1 MDSVARPSLR
11 QACSVLKQ
19 SKRSYATPNAYVPH
33 QANSRIQPLPAR
45 PKPVLSTFCTGKPL
59 YANAVVQLETAIK
72 ENEEALRRKHIWPLP
87 PRLRLEAETGGW
99 DKNDWKLMETKFA
112 TSLDRAQFKRV
123 TGLLKDLA
131 LLRRVAQRSGQSE
144 VVLNVNSIIEQYKQ
158 PREARQKSTK
168 DKKSPID
175 EFGRTTTM
183 GRRKESSAKVWL
195 IKTKTPEDFSSRIQ
209 TALEIHA
216 RKVAEPESTEEPDY
230 PALPTTEVLVNH
242 LPIHQHFPRPSDR
255 ELVLRPLR
263 LTGTLGYFNIFALAS
278 GGGTTG
284 QAGATALA
292 ISRGIITFLP
302 EMADILRRDGLL
314 TRDPRMVERKKTGLA
329 KARKRV
335 GLDFPAYCV
344 SRSELNIIVLLAVH
358 MGQAIKPT
366 GANCLFLPRP
376 TRHLSFVYY
385 THVHTM
391 YPIAPLYDHVTTSGF
406 QAPRSMCIQAIQ
418 AMQGSIFRRNR
429 EFQHRF
435 RPVRLGQRETR
446 QPAWLSSSS
455 VSCSI

>member
-1 MDSVARPSLR
+1 MELAARPTLR

-19 SKRSYATPNAYVPH
+19 TRRSYATPNAYVPH
-33 QANSRIQPLPAR
+33 QANSRIQPLPTR
-45 PKPVLSTFCTGKPL
+45 PKPALSTFFTGKPL
-59 YANAVVQLETAIK
+59 YANAIVQLEDAIK
-72 ENEEALRRKHIWPLP
+72 ENQDALRTKHIWPLP

-99 DKNDWKLMETKFA
+99 DKNDWKVMETRFG

-131 LLRRVAQRSGQSE
+131 LLRRIAQRAGQSE

-175 EFGRTTTM
+175 EFGRTTTT

-195 IKTKTPEDFSSRIQ
+195 IKTKTPEDFTARIQ

-284 QAGATALA
+284 QAGATALGIA
-292 ISRGIITFLP
+292 RGIVTFLP
-302 EMADILRRDGLL
+302 DMADILRRDGLL

-335 GLDFPAYCV
+335 SLRKRRCSSTSLVVQRLTMGFLC
-344 SRSELNIIVLLAVH
+344 SLCIVH
-358 MGQAIKPT
+358 MGQAIKIGEIPT
-366 GANCLFLPRP
+366 CFFFPTTIIITTCLSEAL
-376 TRHLSFVYY
+376 YK
-385 THVHTM
+385 HVHTM
-391 YPIAPLYDHVTTSGF
+391 YHNIRSVHDTLDRSRFSGIMHACDLF
-406 QAPRSMCIQAIQ
+406 RQR
-418 AMQGSIFRRNR
+418 IFD
-429 EFQHRF
+429 
-435 RPVRLGQRETR
+435 G
-446 QPAWLSSSS
+446 
-455 VSCSI
+455 

>member
-1 MDSVARPSLR
+1 MIAQAISIQLFSHPQPLPRLVAKMDSAARPTLR
-11 QACSVLKQ
+11 QACSVLRQ
-19 SKRSYATPNAYVPH
+19 TRRSYATPNAYVPH
-33 QANSRIQPLPAR
+33 QAKSRTTPLPPR
-45 PKPVLSTFCTGKPL
+45 PKPALSTFFTGKPL
-59 YANAVVQLETAIK
+59 YANALVQLENAIK
-72 ENEEALRRKHIWPLP
+72 ENQDVLRTKHIWPLP

-123 TGLLKDLA
+123 TGLLKELA
-131 LLRRVAQRSGQSE
+131 LLRRIAQRSGQSE

-158 PREARQKSTK
+158 PREARLKSTK

-195 IKTKTPEDFSSRIQ
+195 IKTKTPEDFTARIQ

-284 QAGATALA
+284 QAGATALGIA
-292 ISRGIITFLP
+292 RGIVTFLP

-335 GLDFPAYCV
+335 SLGSSYDRVCLLV
-344 SRSELNIIVLLAVH
+344 SILIFESTLHFASHSTHGSSDNTENRILLH
-358 MGQAIKPT
+358 
-366 GANCLFLPRP
+366 
-376 TRHLSFVYY
+376 
-385 THVHTM
+385 
-391 YPIAPLYDHVTTSGF
+391 YPPPHDHDL
-406 QAPRSMCIQAIQ
+406 
-418 AMQGSIFRRNR
+418 
-429 EFQHRF
+429 QH
-435 RPVRLGQRETR
+435 
-446 QPAWLSSSS
+446 
-455 VSCSI
+455 